1 MFTSEQHI
9 EVDTGFET
17 DSAVGTIED
26 QLSAYSQS
34 LSSSVVNYPVENG
47 RRYHAYKDGAY
58 FMPNDE
64 NEQDRLDLLHHMVM
78 LATGRKHFFAPIGK
92 EKLKRVLDVGTGT
105 GIWAIEVA
113 DDHPDAEVLG
123 NDLSPVQPHWVPP
136 NVKFEVDDVEAPW
149 THATPF
155 DLIYARQLDG
165 SISDWPALIGNMFKC
180 TRPDGWT
187 ELHLFDTHYRSD
199 DGSLKADAHINH
211 FLATLE
217 EGCKKLGKELYP
229 GPLAE
234 GWLKDAG
241 FVNVHTRVYKIPLGP
256 WPKDPKM
263 KEVGLVNLMQYLDG
277 LEAFSFRMFTNVL
290 GWKLEEV
297 KVINAEVREE
307 LKNKS
312 IHPYYTFHVAY
323 GQKPE

>member
-1 MFTSEQHI
+1 MSTAPEQHI

-17 DSAVGTIED
+17 DSAVGSIED

-34 LSSSVVNYPVENG
+34 LSSSVVDYPVENG

-78 LATGRKHFFAPIGK
+78 LVTGKRHFFAPVTKDG
-92 EKLKRVLDVGTGT
+92 LKRVLDVGTGT

-123 NDLSPVQPHWVPP
+123 NDLSPVQPTWVPP

-165 SISDWPALIGNMFKC
+165 SISDWPALIANMFKC
-180 TRPDGWT
+180 TRPGGWT
-187 ELHLFDTHYRSD
+187 ESD
-199 DGSLKADAHINH
+199 DGSLKPNAHINR

-241 FVNVHTRVYKIPLGP
+241 FVNVQTRMYKIPLGP

-297 KVINAEVREE
+297 KVINAQVREE
-307 LKNKS
+307 LKSKS
-312 IHPYYTFHVAY
+312 IHPYYTL
-323 GQKPE
+323 